1 MKKPKTTLKPL
12 FVVLILP
19 VHNRQ
24 NILDVLSHLIK
35 EDMKGYGLS
44 GKYVWQGLKL
54 LIALFYMFVRM
65 LNYKGTCNA
74 EHIFICIIKIEIY
87 IYIFVFP

>member
-44 GKYVWQGLKL
+44 GKYVWQGLK
-54 LIALFYMFVRM
+54 
-65 LNYKGTCNA
+65 
-74 EHIFICIIKIEIY
+74 
-87 IYIFVFP
+87 